1 MGNWRCSLPSVEV
14 MSRKGRECRATKP
27 GETNR
32 NQPSEDRDAEGAPER
47 RKGTSDSRG
56 EKDALQSLGV
66 CLEAKSQRTV

>member
-32 NQPSEDRDAEGAPER
+32 NQPSEDRGAESAPER

-56 EKDALQSLGV
+56 ELGCV
-66 CLEAKSQRTV
+66 ARGQVPEDCLGGGK